1 MTHPPSPSPF
11 LSEGETVGSLRSKSR
26 RRQHGGTLLGLAFGL
41 VVGVLISFGVVWY
54 LNKTPLPFVDKV
66 TTQEPKQNGAKPAGG
81 PVALPGKPGDKPI
94 DKAGERKFEFYD
106 ILEGKKDATP
116 QSAPPPAA
124 PPPQSAAPAD
134 TLGSGKLFLQ
144 AGAFQK
150 AADAENLKARLAML
164 GLEVAILEAEVPD
177 KGTMHRVRVGPYA
190 SAEEMNRA
198 RGQLSQNGIPATVVR
213 VKD

>member
-1 MTHPPSPSPF
+1 MNNRFS
-11 LSEGETVGSLRSKSR
+11 
-26 RRQHGGTLLGLAFGL
+26 QHGGTLLGLAFGL

-54 LNKTPLPFVDKV
+54 LNKTPLPFVDKM

-81 PVALPGKPGDKPI
+81 PVALPGKPGDKPLE
-94 DKAGERKFEFYD
+94 KAGERKFEFYD
-106 ILEGKKDATP
+106 ILEGKKDAAP
-116 QSAPPPAA
+116 QAAAPAAA
-124 PPPQSAAPAD
+124 PPAAAPAD

-164 GLEVAILEAEVPD
+164 GFEAAVLEVEVPE
-177 KGTMHRVRVGPYA
+177 KGTMHRVRVGPYGN
-190 SAEEMNRA
+190 AEEMNRA